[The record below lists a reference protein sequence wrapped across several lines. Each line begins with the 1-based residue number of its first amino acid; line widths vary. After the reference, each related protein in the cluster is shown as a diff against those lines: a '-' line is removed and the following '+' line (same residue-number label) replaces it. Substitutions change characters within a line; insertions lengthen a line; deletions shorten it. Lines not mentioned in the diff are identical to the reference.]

1 MRLVALGLLGCATA
15 QTVLFP
21 TVGLGGLRPDLFL
34 LLVLLLSPRLSPEG
48 AAAQG
53 FGIGLVQDA
62 LSGGPMGLCAFV
74 LSLMGF
80 LTARL
85 SRDLVTDKPLA
96 QFWLLLA
103 GAVTADVLT
112 YILLAFFLEP
122 PPLLISLRVI
132 LPEVL
137 LTACLGFC
145 ILRMPPVRVAL
156 ARAT

>member
-1 MRLVALGLLGCATA
+1 MRLVVLGLLGCATA

-112 YILLAFFLEP
+112 YVLLAFFLEP
-122 PPLLISLRVI
+122 PPVLMSLRMI
-132 LPEVL
+132 LPKELFTV
-137 LTACLGFC
+137 CLGFLV
-145 ILRMPPVRVAL
+145 LRMPPVRVAL
-156 ARAT
+156 ARAA